1 MKKFLFLFVSIVMML
16 NICGCT
22 NTFDEKDVRG
32 EIVDENSNQNTNDTE
47 NIENTEDA
55 EFLLGK
61 TKNNKYEN
69 DFLGISCTLPSDWVF
84 YTEEQILA
92 LNNIAFDYFDE
103 ETSEILKNATIIYD
117 MYATNMR
124 DGSNM
129 NINLEKLNAIQL
141 KNLDIKQVLESQID
155 TLKSGLQNMGYTDI
169 NIEYEK
175 VNVDDRLID
184 GLKIIGKISNA
195 DYYGYT
201 LTFKKSNYL
210 ANISIFSFQK
220 DKLDTILGYYTF
232 E

>member
-155 TLKSGLQNMGYTDI
+155 RLKTGLQNMGYTDI
-169 NIEYEK
+169 NIEYEI

-184 GLKIIGKISNA
+184 GLKITGKISNA

-201 LTFKKSNYL
+201 LSFKKGNYL
-210 ANISIFSFQK
+210 ANISIFSFQIRS
-220 DKLDTILGYYTF
+220 TVHSF
-232 E
+232 SAV

>member
-129 NINLEKLNAIQL
+129 NINLEKLNAIQV

-155 TLKSGLQNMGYTDI
+155 RLKTGLQNMGYTDI
-169 NIEYEK
+169 NIEYEI

-184 GLKIIGKISNA
+184 GLKITGKISNT
-195 DYYGYT
+195 DYYGYA
-201 LTFKKSNYL
+201 LSFKKGNYL
-210 ANISIFSFQK
+210 ANISISSFQK
-220 DKLDTILGYYTF
+220 DKFDTILGYYTF

>member
-1 MKKFLFLFVSIVMML
+1 MKKILCLLMSLLMMFSLCSCMNIVEKEDMRG
-16 NICGCT
+16 NITSEST
-22 NTFDEKDVRG
+22 NKGTL
-32 EIVDENSNQNTNDTE
+32 
-47 NIENTEDA
+47 

-69 DFLGISCTLPSDWVF
+69 DFLGISCTLPSEWIF
-84 YTEEQILA
+84 YTDEQILE
-92 LNNIAFDYFDE
+92 LNNIAVDYLDE
-103 ETSEILKNATIIYD
+103 EAAELIKNATIIYD

-129 NINLEKLNAIQL
+129 NINLEKISDAQMQ
-141 KNLDIKQVLESQID
+141 NLDIKQALESQID
-155 TLKSGLQNMGYTDI
+155 TLKSGLENMGYTDI

-184 GLKIIGKISNA
+184 GLKITGKISNA

-201 LTFKKSNYL
+201 LTFKKGNYL

-220 DKLDTILGYYTF
+220 DKLDTILGYYAF